1 MTLCIA
7 WIRRVG
13 LAEELVFCTDSRLR
27 SFGSWDA
34 NPKIF
39 TFNRTDC
46 AMCFSGD
53 TAFSYP
59 LMIQLK
65 NAIDAN
71 PKMGN
76 RFQRLEV
83 FKSNLVKTMNG
94 LLGYKSNYEIPKV
107 DFLFGG
113 YCWFRNSFKVWSIQY
128 DVAEKAFVAKR
139 LTNGVWKKGD
149 LPVFFAGDY
158 VDHAKSELLKL
169 LVSHENFT
177 SGNRIDMEPF
187 QVLCGMLQAQNREQ
201 VHHLIGGPP
210 QILKV
215 YKSLN
220 RVPFAVKWEM
230 NGAEET
236 TLFGMPIRTL
246 NRFPYPILEP
256 STLRISN
263 SNSYA
268 TGV

>member
-1 MTLCIA
+1 MTICTA

-13 LAEELVFCTDSRLR
+13 QAEELIFCTDSRLR

-46 AMCFSGD
+46 AICFSGD
-53 TAFSYP
+53 TVFSYP

-71 PKMGN
+71 PKMEG

-83 FKSNLVKTMNG
+83 FKSILVKTMNG
-94 LLGYKSNYEIPKV
+94 LLAYKSDYEIPSV

-113 YCWFRNSFKVWSIQY
+113 YCWFRKTFKIWRFQY
-128 DVAEKAFVAKR
+128 EDAKKAFVAR
-139 LTNGVWKKGD
+139 QLTNGAWRKGD

-158 VDHAKSELLKL
+158 VDHAKEKLLKL
-169 LVSHENFT
+169 LANNEDFKT
-177 SGNRIDMEPF
+177 GNRINMEPF
-187 QVLCGMLQAQNREQ
+187 QVLCEMLGAPDREQ

-210 QILKV
+210 QMLKV

-220 RVPFAVKWEM
+220 RVPFAVKWKM
-230 NGAEET
+230 KSVEET
-236 TLFGMPIRTL
+236 TLFGMPVRMQKG
-246 NRFPYPILEP
+246 FPYPVIDP
-256 STLRISN
+256 TTLRVSN

-268 TGV
+268 I